1 MYLLAI
7 WLCFRGINSMNTVLK
22 VLLQY
27 MFRQAKLLSTLSGDI
42 FRDDI
47 LEYCIVID
55 VTSLIAHLLNSLYQK
70 RTVFFFIGF

>member
-1 MYLLAI
+1 
-7 WLCFRGINSMNTVLK
+7 
-22 VLLQY
+22 